1 MAIMI
6 PTSFFYGKKN
16 PEKPLRCAECGKPRV
31 RGTQLCDKCKA
42 EFRKPVKAPNYAKA
56 EQ

>member
-16 PEKPLRCAECGKPRV
+16 PEKPLRFAECGKPRV

-42 EFRKPVKAPNYAKA
+42 EFRKPPKAPNYAKP
-56 EQ
+56 E